1 MLLVILETTEMVGVS
16 GNNGQTESN
25 LATASVDKAVTK
37 TPTMVCRAR
46 PQQINEYHRMYKSK

>member
-1 MLLVILETTEMVGVS
+1 MLLGILQTTETVGVS

-25 LATASVDKAVTK
+25 LATTSVDKAVTK
-37 TPTMVCRAR
+37 TLTVVCRAR